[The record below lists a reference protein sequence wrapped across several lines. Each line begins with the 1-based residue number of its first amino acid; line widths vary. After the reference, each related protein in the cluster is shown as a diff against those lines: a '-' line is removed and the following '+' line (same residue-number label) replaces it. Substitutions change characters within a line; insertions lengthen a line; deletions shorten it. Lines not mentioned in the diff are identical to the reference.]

1 MSDDKIDELNRLVD
15 AIPEYRDRVN
25 ISEKKIRDII
35 NSDYQAGIVAL
46 TNVVEDIATKSKI
59 TVN

>member
-1 MSDDKIDELNRLVD
+1 MSGDKIDELNRLVD

>member
-1 MSDDKIDELNRLVD
+1 MSDDKIDELNRLID
-15 AIPEYRDRVN
+15 TIPEYRDRVN

-59 TVN
+59 TIN